1 MIHISNFKMKNQ
13 KIDKRIVKMNLKFM
27 FQNPKIL
34 LGNFFIWLFISFVP
48 LLVSLMIQ
56 QIFNSLE
63 VVNLS
68 VFLACGSIYILLNL
82 LHLCAIKYGGVLDT
96 RFRFSVKRKF
106 QENMMMHVLKE
117 NRKSFRDSSEFMEVF
132 QNDPEILENLCSAEL
147 DLLNQ
152 VIFSVAG
159 VLILARINFAL
170 TFFVLI
176 PYAIGTGL
184 LRKFGDVLSENQS
197 KKRTVEI
204 GYTSLAKELFVNRT
218 AIQNFDVKGNLNVQI
233 QGWNAK
239 TTREN
244 VKRTVSMTAL
254 EKMPGVLEK
263 AGTVLILL
271 LGAIAYQRNHMGL
284 GDITLFLTYFSSATL
299 SVAMFSEVYTYVQYC
314 KEMLAR
320 ISRQL
325 GSTEKDIA
333 QTLMNT
339 ETYEE
344 NRSPFGSHKDD
355 VLQIQDQDIKPGE
368 VVRIR
373 KDKGTV
379 TMEEIEKK
387 LDLENYLYGIVYQ
400 QTAFFND
407 TLSHNVSLYEE
418 ETEAEEYL
426 NLAELSLDR
435 LRNWDEK
442 TRIGVNGEKL
452 SVGQQQRLAIARA
465 LASKAKVLVF
475 DEIFRNLDAETTRKI
490 ISNLVEKGYILLC
503 LSIIV
508 KIIYLSFHVIYS
520 KHHTI
525 CTPCFFCYI
534 IHSSQNHHKRKVEHY
549 ENF

>member
-1 MIHISNFKMKNQ
+1 MVKSFMIHISNFKRKQ
-13 KIDKRIVKMNLKFM
+13 KKIDKKIVKMNLKFL

-48 LLVSLMIQ
+48 LLVSLIIQ
-56 QIFNSLE
+56 RIFNSLE
-63 VVNLS
+63 SVNLS
-68 VFLACGSIYILLNL
+68 VFLSCGSIYILLNL
-82 LHLCAIKYGGVLDT
+82 LHLAAVKYGGVLDT
-96 RFRFSVKRKF
+96 RFRFSIKRKF
-106 QENMMMHVLKE
+106 QENMMMHTLKE

-152 VIFSVAG
+152 VIFSIVG

-176 PYAIGTGL
+176 PYAIGTSL
-184 LRKFGDVLSENQS
+184 LKKFGDVLSENQS
-197 KKRTVEI
+197 KKRKVEI
-204 GYTSLAKELFVNRT
+204 GYTSLAKELFINRT
-218 AIQNFDVKGNLNVQI
+218 AIQNFDVKGNLSLQI
-233 QGWNAK
+233 QSWNEK
-239 TTREN
+239 TSREN
-244 VKRTVSMTAL
+244 VKRTISMDAL

-271 LGAIAYQRNHMGL
+271 LGAIAYEKKHMGL

-314 KEMLAR
+314 KELLAR
-320 ISRQL
+320 VSRQL
-325 GSTEKDIA
+325 GSTEEDIA
-333 QTLMNT
+333 KTLMNT
-339 ETYEE
+339 EKYEE
-344 NRSPFGSHKDD
+344 SRRPFGSEKKD
-355 VLQIQDQDIKPGE
+355 VFQIQNQEIKLGE

-373 KDKGTV
+373 KNKGT
-379 TMEEIEKK
+379 MSLEEIVKK

-426 NLAELSLDR
+426 NLAELSMDR

-475 DEIFRNLDAETTRKI
+475 DEIFRNLDAETTRRI
-490 ISNLVEKGYILLC
+490 LSNLVEKGYILLYFEENEV
-503 LSIIV
+503 LDKFQTREIIM
-508 KIIYLSFHVIYS
+508 KG
-520 KHHTI
+520 
-525 CTPCFFCYI
+525 
-534 IHSSQNHHKRKVEHY
+534 
-549 ENF
+549 

>member
-1 MIHISNFKMKNQ
+1 MVKSFMIHISNFKRKQ
-13 KIDKRIVKMNLKFM
+13 KKIDKKIVKMNLKFL

-63 VVNLS
+63 SVNLS

-82 LHLCAIKYGGVLDT
+82 LHLAAVKWGGVLDT
-96 RFRFSVKRKF
+96 RFRFFIKRKF
-106 QENMMMHVLKE
+106 QENMMMHALKE

-176 PYAIGTGL
+176 PYAIGTSL
-184 LRKFGDVLSENQS
+184 LKKFGDVLSENQS
-197 KKRTVEI
+197 KKRKVEI
-204 GYTSLAKELFVNRT
+204 GYTSLAKELFINRT
-218 AIQNFDVKGNLNVQI
+218 AIQNFDVKGNLSLQI
-233 QGWNAK
+233 QSWNEK
-239 TTREN
+239 TSREN
-244 VKRTVSMTAL
+244 VKRTISMDAL

-271 LGAIAYQRNHMGL
+271 LGAIAYEKKHMGL

-320 ISRQL
+320 VSRQL
-325 GSTEKDIA
+325 GSMEEDIA
-333 QTLMNT
+333 KILMNT
-339 ETYEE
+339 EKYEE
-344 NRSPFGSHKDD
+344 SRRPFGSEKDD
-355 VLQIQDQDIKPGE
+355 VFQIQNQDIEPGE
-368 VVRIR
+368 VVKIR
-373 KDKGTV
+373 KNKGTV
-379 TMEEIEKK
+379 SIEEIVKK

-418 ETEAEEYL
+418 GTEAEEYL

-465 LASKAKVLVF
+465 LASKVKVLVF
-475 DEIFRNLDAETTRKI
+475 DEIFRNLDAETTRRI
-490 ISNLVEKGYILLC
+490 LSNLVEKGYILL
-503 LSIIV
+503 
-508 KIIYLSFHVIYS
+508 YF
-520 KHHTI
+520 
-525 CTPCFFCYI
+525 
-534 IHSSQNHHKRKVEHY
+534 E
-549 ENF
+549 ENEVLDKFQTREITMKG

>member
-1 MIHISNFKMKNQ
+1 MVKSFMIHISNFKRKQ
-13 KIDKRIVKMNLKFM
+13 KKIDKKIVKMNLKFL

-48 LLVSLMIQ
+48 LLVSLIIQ

-63 VVNLS
+63 SVNLS
-68 VFLACGSIYILLNL
+68 VFLSCGSIYILLNL
-82 LHLCAIKYGGVLDT
+82 LHLAAVKWGGVLDT
-96 RFRFSVKRKF
+96 RFRFFIKRKF
-106 QENMMMHVLKE
+106 QENMMMHTLKE

-176 PYAIGTGL
+176 PYAIGTSL

-197 KKRTVEI
+197 KKRKVEI
-204 GYTSLAKELFVNRT
+204 GYTSLAKELFINRT
-218 AIQNFDVKGNLNVQI
+218 AIQNFDVKDNLKIQI
-233 QGWNAK
+233 QSWNAK
-239 TTREN
+239 TTKGN

-254 EKMPGVLEK
+254 EKLPGVLEK

-271 LGAIAYQRNHMGL
+271 LGAIAYEKKHMGL

-320 ISRQL
+320 VSRQL
-325 GSTEKDIA
+325 GSMEEDIA
-333 QTLMNT
+333 KILMNT
-339 ETYEE
+339 EKYEE
-344 NRSPFGSHKDD
+344 SRRPFGSEKDD
-355 VLQIQDQDIKPGE
+355 VFQIQNQDIEPGE
-368 VVRIR
+368 VVKIR
-373 KDKGTV
+373 KNKGTV
-379 TMEEIEKK
+379 SIEEIVKK

-418 ETEAEEYL
+418 GTEAEEYL

-475 DEIFRNLDAETTRKI
+475 DEIFRNLDAETTRRI
-490 ISNLVEKGYILLC
+490 LSNLVEKGYILL
-503 LSIIV
+503 
-508 KIIYLSFHVIYS
+508 YF
-520 KHHTI
+520 
-525 CTPCFFCYI
+525 
-534 IHSSQNHHKRKVEHY
+534 E
-549 ENF
+549 ENEVLDKFQTREITMKG

>member
-1 MIHISNFKMKNQ
+1 MVKSFMIHISNFKRKQ
-13 KIDKRIVKMNLKFM
+13 KKIDKKIVKMNLKFL

-63 VVNLS
+63 SVNLS

-82 LHLCAIKYGGVLDT
+82 LHLAAVKWGGVLDT
-96 RFRFSVKRKF
+96 RFRFFIKRKF
-106 QENMMMHVLKE
+106 QENMMMHALKE

-176 PYAIGTGL
+176 PYAIGTSL

-197 KKRTVEI
+197 KKRKVET

-218 AIQNFDVKGNLNVQI
+218 AIQNFDVKGNLSLQI
-233 QGWNAK
+233 QSWNEK
-239 TTREN
+239 TSREN
-244 VKRTVSMTAL
+244 VKRTISMTAL

-271 LGAIAYQRNHMGL
+271 LGAIAYEKKHMGL

-320 ISRQL
+320 VSRQL
-325 GSTEKDIA
+325 GSTEEDIA
-333 QTLMNT
+333 KTLMNT
-339 ETYEE
+339 EKYEE
-344 NRSPFGSHKDD
+344 SRRPFGSEKDD
-355 VLQIQDQDIKPGE
+355 VFQIQNQDIEPGE
-368 VVRIR
+368 VVKIR
-373 KDKGTV
+373 KNKGTV
-379 TMEEIEKK
+379 SIEEIVKK

-418 ETEAEEYL
+418 GTEAEEYL

-475 DEIFRNLDAETTRKI
+475 DEIFRNLDAETTRRI
-490 ISNLVEKGYILLC
+490 LSNLVEKGYILL
-503 LSIIV
+503 
-508 KIIYLSFHVIYS
+508 YF
-520 KHHTI
+520 
-525 CTPCFFCYI
+525 
-534 IHSSQNHHKRKVEHY
+534 E
-549 ENF
+549 ENEVLDKFQTREITMKG

>member
-1 MIHISNFKMKNQ
+1 
-13 KIDKRIVKMNLKFM
+13 MNLKFL

-63 VVNLS
+63 SVNLS

-82 LHLCAIKYGGVLDT
+82 LHLAAVKWGGVLDT
-96 RFRFSVKRKF
+96 RFRFFIKRKF
-106 QENMMMHVLKE
+106 QENMMMHALKE

-176 PYAIGTGL
+176 PYAIGTSL

-197 KKRTVEI
+197 KKRKVET

-218 AIQNFDVKGNLNVQI
+218 AIQNFDVKGNLSLQI
-233 QGWNAK
+233 QSWNEK
-239 TTREN
+239 TSREN
-244 VKRTVSMTAL
+244 VKRTISMTAL

-271 LGAIAYQRNHMGL
+271 LGAIAYEKKHIGL

-320 ISRQL
+320 VSRQL
-325 GSTEKDIA
+325 GSMEEDIA
-333 QTLMNT
+333 KILMNT
-339 ETYEE
+339 EKYEE
-344 NRSPFGSHKDD
+344 SRRPFGSEKDD
-355 VLQIQDQDIKPGE
+355 VFQIQNQDIEPGE
-368 VVRIR
+368 VVKIR
-373 KDKGTV
+373 KNKGTV
-379 TMEEIEKK
+379 SIEEIVKK

-418 ETEAEEYL
+418 GTEAEEYL

-475 DEIFRNLDAETTRKI
+475 DEIFRNLDAETTRRI
-490 ISNLVEKGYILLC
+490 LSNLVEKGYILL
-503 LSIIV
+503 
-508 KIIYLSFHVIYS
+508 YF
-520 KHHTI
+520 
-525 CTPCFFCYI
+525 
-534 IHSSQNHHKRKVEHY
+534 E
-549 ENF
+549 ENEVLDKFQTREITMKG

>member
-63 VVNLS
+63 AVNIS

-254 EKMPGVLEK
+254 EKMPGILEK

-490 ISNLVEKGYILLC
+490 ISNLVEKGYILL
-503 LSIIV
+503 
-508 KIIYLSFHVIYS
+508 YF
-520 KHHTI
+520 
-525 CTPCFFCYI
+525 
-534 IHSSQNHHKRKVEHY
+534 E
-549 ENF
+549 ENEVLDKFQTREITMKG

>member
-1 MIHISNFKMKNQ
+1 MMHISNFKKKSK
-13 KIDKRIVKMNLKFM
+13 KIDKKIVKMNLKFL

-48 LLVSLMIQ
+48 LLVSLIIQ
-56 QIFNSLE
+56 RIFNSLE
-63 VVNLS
+63 SVNLS
-68 VFLACGSIYILLNL
+68 VFLSCGSIYILLNL
-82 LHLCAIKYGGVLDT
+82 LHLAAVKYGGVLDT
-96 RFRFSVKRKF
+96 RFRFSIKRKF
-106 QENMMMHVLKE
+106 QENMMMHTLKE

-152 VIFSVAG
+152 VIFSIVG

-176 PYAIGTGL
+176 PYAIGTSL
-184 LRKFGDVLSENQS
+184 LKKFGDVLSENQS
-197 KKRTVEI
+197 KKRKVEI
-204 GYTSLAKELFVNRT
+204 GYTSLAKELFINRT
-218 AIQNFDVKGNLNVQI
+218 AIQNFDVKGNLSLQI
-233 QGWNAK
+233 QSWNEK
-239 TTREN
+239 TSREN
-244 VKRTVSMTAL
+244 VKRTISMDAL

-271 LGAIAYQRNHMGL
+271 LGAIAYEKKHMGL

-314 KEMLAR
+314 KELLAR
-320 ISRQL
+320 VSRQL
-325 GSTEKDIA
+325 GSTEEDIA
-333 QTLMNT
+333 KTLMNT
-339 ETYEE
+339 EKYEE
-344 NRSPFGSHKDD
+344 SRRPFGSEKED
-355 VLQIQDQDIKPGE
+355 VFQIQNQEIKLGE

-373 KDKGTV
+373 KNKGT
-379 TMEEIEKK
+379 MSLEEIVKK

-426 NLAELSLDR
+426 NLAELSMDR

-475 DEIFRNLDAETTRKI
+475 DEIFRNLDAETTRRI
-490 ISNLVEKGYILLC
+490 LSNLVEKGYILLYFEENEV
-503 LSIIV
+503 LDKFQTREIIM
-508 KIIYLSFHVIYS
+508 KG
-520 KHHTI
+520 
-525 CTPCFFCYI
+525 
-534 IHSSQNHHKRKVEHY
+534 
-549 ENF
+549 

>member
-1 MIHISNFKMKNQ
+1 MHISNFKKKSK
-13 KIDKRIVKMNLKFM
+13 KIDKKIVKMNLKFL

-48 LLVSLMIQ
+48 LLASLIIQ

-63 VVNLS
+63 TVNLS
-68 VFLACGSIYILLNL
+68 IFLVCGSIYILLNL
-82 LHLCAIKYGGVLDT
+82 LHLCAVKYGGILDT
-96 RFRFSVKRKF
+96 KFRFSIKRTF
-106 QENMMMHVLKE
+106 QENIMMHTLKE

-152 VIFSVAG
+152 VIFSIVG
-159 VLILARINFAL
+159 VLILARINFTL

-176 PYAIGTGL
+176 PYAIGTSL
-184 LRKFGDVLSENQS
+184 LKKFGDVLSENQS
-197 KKRTVEI
+197 KKRKVET
-204 GYTSLAKELFVNRT
+204 GYTSLAKEIFVNRT
-218 AIQNFDVKGNLNVQI
+218 AIQNFDVKDNLKIQI
-233 QGWNAK
+233 QSWNAK
-239 TTREN
+239 TSREN
-244 VKRTVSMTAL
+244 VKRTISMDAL

-271 LGAIAYQRNHMGL
+271 LGAIAYEKKHMGL

-320 ISRQL
+320 VSRQL
-325 GSTEKDIA
+325 GSTEEYIA
-333 QTLMNT
+333 KALMNT
-339 ETYEE
+339 EKYEE
-344 NRSPFGSHKDD
+344 SRRPFGSEKDD
-355 VLQIQDQDIKPGE
+355 VFQIQNQEIKLGE

-373 KDKGTV
+373 KNKGT
-379 TMEEIEKK
+379 MSLEEIVKK

-426 NLAELSLDR
+426 NLAELSMDR

-475 DEIFRNLDAETTRKI
+475 DEIFRNLDAETTRRI
-490 ISNLVEKGYILLC
+490 LSNLVEKGYILL
-503 LSIIV
+503 
-508 KIIYLSFHVIYS
+508 YF
-520 KHHTI
+520 
-525 CTPCFFCYI
+525 
-534 IHSSQNHHKRKVEHY
+534 E
-549 ENF
+549 ENEVLDKFQTREITMKG

>member
-63 VVNLS
+63 AVNLS

-117 NRKSFRDSSEFMEVF
+117 NRKNFRDSSEFMEVF

-244 VKRTVSMTAL
+244 VKRMVSMTAL
-254 EKMPGVLEK
+254 EKMPGILEK

-320 ISRQL
+320 ISRQF

-344 NRSPFGSHKDD
+344 NRSPFGLHKDD

-373 KDKGTV
+373 KDKGAV

-400 QTAFFND
+400 QTAFLM
-407 TLSHNVSLYEE
+407 TLFLIMYHCMMKKPRQKN
-418 ETEAEEYL
+418 T
-426 NLAELSLDR
+426 
-435 LRNWDEK
+435 
-442 TRIGVNGEKL
+442 
-452 SVGQQQRLAIARA
+452 
-465 LASKAKVLVF
+465 
-475 DEIFRNLDAETTRKI
+475 
-490 ISNLVEKGYILLC
+490 
-503 LSIIV
+503 
-508 KIIYLSFHVIYS
+508 
-520 KHHTI
+520 
-525 CTPCFFCYI
+525 
-534 IHSSQNHHKRKVEHY
+534 
-549 ENF
+549 

>member
-1 MIHISNFKMKNQ
+1 MVKSFMIHISNFKRKQ
-13 KIDKRIVKMNLKFM
+13 KKIDKKIVKMNLKFL

-63 VVNLS
+63 SVNLS

-82 LHLCAIKYGGVLDT
+82 LHLAAVKLGGVLDT
-96 RFRFSVKRKF
+96 RFRFFIKRKF
-106 QENMMMHVLKE
+106 QENMMMHALKE

-176 PYAIGTGL
+176 PYAIGTSL

-197 KKRTVEI
+197 KKRKVET

-218 AIQNFDVKGNLNVQI
+218 AIQNFDVKGNLSLQI
-233 QGWNAK
+233 QSWNEK
-239 TTREN
+239 TSREN
-244 VKRTVSMTAL
+244 VKRTISMTAL

-271 LGAIAYQRNHMGL
+271 LGAIAYEKKHMGL

-320 ISRQL
+320 VSRQL
-325 GSTEKDIA
+325 GSMEEDIA
-333 QTLMNT
+333 KILMNT
-339 ETYEE
+339 EKYEE
-344 NRSPFGSHKDD
+344 SRRPFGSEKDD
-355 VLQIQDQDIKPGE
+355 VFQIQNQDIEPGE
-368 VVRIR
+368 VVKIR
-373 KDKGTV
+373 KNKGTV
-379 TMEEIEKK
+379 SIEEIVKK

-418 ETEAEEYL
+418 GTEAEEYL

-475 DEIFRNLDAETTRKI
+475 DEIFRNLDAETTRRI
-490 ISNLVEKGYILLC
+490 LSNLVEKGYILL
-503 LSIIV
+503 
-508 KIIYLSFHVIYS
+508 YF
-520 KHHTI
+520 
-525 CTPCFFCYI
+525 
-534 IHSSQNHHKRKVEHY
+534 E
-549 ENF
+549 ENEVLDKFQTREITMKG

>member
-1 MIHISNFKMKNQ
+1 MVKSFMIHISNFKRKQ
-13 KIDKRIVKMNLKFM
+13 KKIDKKIVKMNLKFL

-63 VVNLS
+63 SVNLS

-82 LHLCAIKYGGVLDT
+82 LHLAAVKWGGVLDT
-96 RFRFSVKRKF
+96 RFRFFIKRKF
-106 QENMMMHVLKE
+106 QENMMMHALKE

-176 PYAIGTGL
+176 PYAIGTSL

-197 KKRTVEI
+197 KKRKVET

-218 AIQNFDVKGNLNVQI
+218 AIQNFDVKGNLSLQI
-233 QGWNAK
+233 QSWNEK
-239 TTREN
+239 TSREN
-244 VKRTVSMTAL
+244 VKRTISMTAL

-271 LGAIAYQRNHMGL
+271 LGAIAYEKKHIGL

-320 ISRQL
+320 VSRQL
-325 GSTEKDIA
+325 GSMEEDIA
-333 QTLMNT
+333 KILMNT
-339 ETYEE
+339 EKYEE
-344 NRSPFGSHKDD
+344 SRRPFGSEKDD
-355 VLQIQDQDIKPGE
+355 VFQIQNQDIEPGE
-368 VVRIR
+368 VVKIR
-373 KDKGTV
+373 KNKGTV
-379 TMEEIEKK
+379 SIEEIVKK

-418 ETEAEEYL
+418 GTEAEEYL

-475 DEIFRNLDAETTRKI
+475 DEIFRNLDAETTRRI
-490 ISNLVEKGYILLC
+490 LSNLVGKRYILLYFEDNEV
-503 LSIIV
+503 LDKFQTREITM
-508 KIIYLSFHVIYS
+508 KG
-520 KHHTI
+520 
-525 CTPCFFCYI
+525 
-534 IHSSQNHHKRKVEHY
+534 
-549 ENF
+549 

>member
-63 VVNLS
+63 AVNIS

-96 RFRFSVKRKF
+96 RFRFSIKRKF

-117 NRKSFRDSSEFMEVF
+117 NRKNFRDSSEFMEVF

-152 VIFSVAG
+152 VIFSVVG

-233 QGWNAK
+233 QGRNAK

-254 EKMPGVLEK
+254 EKMPGILEK
-263 AGTVLILL
+263 VGTVLILL
-271 LGAIAYQRNHMGL
+271 LGAISYQRNHMGL

-355 VLQIQDQDIKPGE
+355 VLQIQNQDIKPGE

-373 KDKGTV
+373 KARGTV
-379 TMEEIEKK
+379 TMEEVVKN
-387 LDLENYLYGIVYQ
+387 LDLEKYLYGIVYQ

-407 TLSHNVSLYEE
+407 TLFHNVSLYEE
-418 ETEAEEYL
+418 ETKAEEYL
-426 NLAELSLDR
+426 NLAEISMDR

-465 LASKAKVLVF
+465 LASKSKVLVF

-490 ISNLVEKGYILLC
+490 LSNLVGKGYILL
-503 LSIIV
+503 
-508 KIIYLSFHVIYS
+508 YF
-520 KHHTI
+520 
-525 CTPCFFCYI
+525 
-534 IHSSQNHHKRKVEHY
+534 E
-549 ENF
+549 ENEVLDKFQTREILFTS

>member
-27 FQNPKIL
+27 
-34 LGNFFIWLFISFVP
+34 
-48 LLVSLMIQ
+48 
-56 QIFNSLE
+56 
-63 VVNLS
+63 
-68 VFLACGSIYILLNL
+68 
-82 LHLCAIKYGGVLDT
+82 
-96 RFRFSVKRKF
+96 
-106 QENMMMHVLKE
+106 
-117 NRKSFRDSSEFMEVF
+117 F

-254 EKMPGVLEK
+254 EKMPGILEK

-373 KDKGTV
+373 KDKGAV

-407 TLSHNVSLYEE
+407 TLSHNVSLYDE
-418 ETEAEEYL
+418 ETKAEEYL
-426 NLAELSLDR
+426 NLAEISMDR

-465 LASKAKVLVF
+465 LASRSKVLVF
-475 DEIFRNLDAETTRKI
+475 DEIFRNLDAETTRRI
-490 ISNLVEKGYILLC
+490 LSNLVGKGYILL
-503 LSIIV
+503 
-508 KIIYLSFHVIYS
+508 YF
-520 KHHTI
+520 
-525 CTPCFFCYI
+525 
-534 IHSSQNHHKRKVEHY
+534 E
-549 ENF
+549 ENEVLDKFQTREILFTS

>member
-1 MIHISNFKMKNQ
+1 MVKSFMIHISNFKRKQ
-13 KIDKRIVKMNLKFM
+13 KKIDKKIVKMNLKFL

-63 VVNLS
+63 SVNLS

-82 LHLCAIKYGGVLDT
+82 LHLAAVKWGGVLDT
-96 RFRFSVKRKF
+96 RFRFFIKRKF
-106 QENMMMHVLKE
+106 QENMMMHALKE

-176 PYAIGTGL
+176 PYAIGTSL

-197 KKRTVEI
+197 KKRKVET

-218 AIQNFDVKGNLNVQI
+218 AIQNFDVKRNLSLQI
-233 QGWNAK
+233 QSWNEK
-239 TTREN
+239 TSREN
-244 VKRTVSMTAL
+244 VKRTISMTAL

-271 LGAIAYQRNHMGL
+271 LGAIAYEKKHMGL

-320 ISRQL
+320 VSRQL
-325 GSTEKDIA
+325 GSMEEDIA
-333 QTLMNT
+333 KILMNT
-339 ETYEE
+339 EKYEE
-344 NRSPFGSHKDD
+344 SRRPFGSEKDD
-355 VLQIQDQDIKPGE
+355 VFQIQNQDIEPGE
-368 VVRIR
+368 VVKIR
-373 KDKGTV
+373 KNKGTV
-379 TMEEIEKK
+379 SIEEIVKK

-418 ETEAEEYL
+418 GTEAEEYL

-475 DEIFRNLDAETTRKI
+475 DEIFRNLDAETTRRI
-490 ISNLVEKGYILLC
+490 LSNLVEKGYILL
-503 LSIIV
+503 
-508 KIIYLSFHVIYS
+508 YF
-520 KHHTI
+520 
-525 CTPCFFCYI
+525 
-534 IHSSQNHHKRKVEHY
+534 E
-549 ENF
+549 ENEVLDKFQTREITMKG

>member
-63 VVNLS
+63 AVNIS

-176 PYAIGTGL
+176 PYAIGTSL

-254 EKMPGVLEK
+254 EKMPGILEK

-490 ISNLVEKGYILLC
+490 ISNLVEKGYILL
-503 LSIIV
+503 
-508 KIIYLSFHVIYS
+508 YF
-520 KHHTI
+520 
-525 CTPCFFCYI
+525 
-534 IHSSQNHHKRKVEHY
+534 E
-549 ENF
+549 ENEVLDKFQTREILFTS

>member
-1 MIHISNFKMKNQ
+1 MMHISNFKKKSK
-13 KIDKRIVKMNLKFM
+13 KIDKKIVKMNLKFL

-48 LLVSLMIQ
+48 LLVSLIIQ

-63 VVNLS
+63 SVNLS
-68 VFLACGSIYILLNL
+68 VFLSCGSIYILLNL
-82 LHLCAIKYGGVLDT
+82 LHLAAVKYGGVLDT
-96 RFRFSVKRKF
+96 RFRFSIKRKF
-106 QENMMMHVLKE
+106 QENMMMHTLKE

-152 VIFSVAG
+152 VIFSIVG

-176 PYAIGTGL
+176 PYAIGTSL
-184 LRKFGDVLSENQS
+184 LKKFGDVLSENQS
-197 KKRTVEI
+197 KKRKVEI
-204 GYTSLAKELFVNRT
+204 GYTSLAKELFINRT
-218 AIQNFDVKGNLNVQI
+218 AIQNFDVKDNLKIQI
-233 QGWNAK
+233 QSWNAK
-239 TTREN
+239 TTKGN

-254 EKMPGVLEK
+254 EKLPGVLEK

-271 LGAIAYQRNHMGL
+271 LGAIAYEKKHMGL
-284 GDITLFLTYFSSATL
+284 GDITLFLTYFSSASL

-320 ISRQL
+320 VSRQL
-325 GSTEKDIA
+325 GSMEEDIA
-333 QTLMNT
+333 KILMNT
-339 ETYEE
+339 EKYEE
-344 NRSPFGSHKDD
+344 SRRPFGSEKDD
-355 VLQIQDQDIKPGE
+355 VFQIQNQDIEPGE
-368 VVRIR
+368 VVKIR
-373 KDKGTV
+373 KNKGTV
-379 TMEEIEKK
+379 SMEEIIKK

-418 ETEAEEYL
+418 GTEAEEYL

-475 DEIFRNLDAETTRKI
+475 DEIFRNLDAETTRRI
-490 ISNLVEKGYILLC
+490 LSNLVGKRYILLYFEDNEV
-503 LSIIV
+503 LDKFQTREITM
-508 KIIYLSFHVIYS
+508 KG
-520 KHHTI
+520 
-525 CTPCFFCYI
+525 
-534 IHSSQNHHKRKVEHY
+534 
-549 ENF
+549 

>member
-63 VVNLS
+63 AVNLS

-117 NRKSFRDSSEFMEVF
+117 NRKNFRDSSEFMEVF

-244 VKRTVSMTAL
+244 VRRMVSMTAL
-254 EKMPGVLEK
+254 EKMPGILEK

-320 ISRQL
+320 ISRQF

-344 NRSPFGSHKDD
+344 NRSPFGLHKDD

-373 KDKGTV
+373 KDKGAV

-407 TLSHNVSLYEE
+407 TLSHNVSLYDE
-418 ETEAEEYL
+418 ETKAEEYL
-426 NLAELSLDR
+426 NLAEISMDR

-465 LASKAKVLVF
+465 LASRSKVLVF
-475 DEIFRNLDAETTRKI
+475 DEIFRNLDAETTRRI
-490 ISNLVEKGYILLC
+490 LSNLVGKGYILL
-503 LSIIV
+503 
-508 KIIYLSFHVIYS
+508 YF
-520 KHHTI
+520 
-525 CTPCFFCYI
+525 
-534 IHSSQNHHKRKVEHY
+534 E
-549 ENF
+549 ENEVLDKFQTREILFTS